1 MADDSW
7 FSRVVWSTVYLLQDR
22 LSECSNYVRI
32 PKNMVVKEDVQ
43 VVERKYSKKR
53 RQSGESESESVSVLD
68 LSLSLSMP
76 STKTRN

>member
-7 FSRVVWSTVYLLQDR
+7 FSRVVWSTVYPLQDR
-22 LSECSNYVRI
+22 LSKCSNYVRI

-53 RQSGESESESVSVLD
+53 RQSGESESESVFRFGSITV
-68 LSLSLSMP
+68 
-76 STKTRN
+76 TVNA